1 MNMREVSSEKP
12 VAHLRRGYDK
22 SGYSFHFVRCDSK
35 KDLRDYMRA
44 IPGIPEQPWFTAE
57 DEDEIPYGA
66 AAVIPEDMLPGL
78 VSDSIGGFLVSC
90 HMAVVADEDPKVEI
104 RHWRHEIGHV
114 CHLGRLHYR
123 EAFLRGMA
131 AVRDPDDVNESD
143 IETMTLGQ
151 HEFSAYCNEYLC
163 EVIDNLLKGDNV
175 TRAESGFGFLFP
187 WLGLGGLK

>member
-22 SGYSFHFVRCDSK
+22 SGYSFHFVRCNSK
-35 KDLRDYMRA
+35 TDLRDYMRA
-44 IPGIPEQPWFTAE
+44 LPGVPEQPWFTADD
-57 DEDEIPYGA
+57 DEQIPYGA
-66 AAVIPEDMLPGL
+66 AAVLPEDMLPGL
-78 VSDSIGGFLVSC
+78 VGEAVDGFLVSC
-90 HMAVVADEDPKVEI
+90 HIAVVADEDPKVEI

-114 CHLGRLHYR
+114 CHLGLLQYR
-123 EAFLRGMA
+123 EAFLRG
-131 AVRDPDDVNESD
+131 VSVSRESRDVNEED
-143 IETMTLGQ
+143 IHTMRLGQ
-151 HEFSAYCNEYLC
+151 LEFPAYCNEYLC